1 MALIGRFA
9 SAAPDALLA
18 LLHLV
23 GNLGFLLYGMRLMSE
38 GIQKSAGE
46 KMQRALSFMTG
57 NRFVAM
63 LTGLAITM
71 IIQSSGATSVMVIS
85 FVNAQLITLRQAVG
99 VIFGANIGTTV
110 TAWIVALFGFNF
122 KIESIAVPLVGVGF
136 FLTACKRLK
145 AQNFGEAVMG
155 FGLVFLG
162 LAMMSKTFTL
172 QDAGKMNFI
181 LHSRLFQDGG
191 VLSIAVGVVAG
202 TLITALIHSSSALTA
217 IVITMAF
224 NRILTWD
231 FSCAMVIGSE
241 MGSTI
246 DAVLAS
252 FGAKVDARRVAY
264 VHVFINVTASM
275 LALVFFRPLLA
286 AVDAIVPGPVEANI
300 TYHIAMMH
308 TLFKVIMVAIF
319 LPFTGQLARLSEHVV
334 RQRED
339 EELKE
344 YKLTIMGKENAA
356 ALIIR
361 AEKEIAFLTEVVTK
375 MFDRI
380 QKGLMKR
387 DGFVETQIDLLEKE
401 EDFADQ
407 MHYELCRF
415 LLYAQRLP
423 VTERQLSS
431 ISIMMQVVDELEL
444 MTDDCLNIGLLL
456 KRSIDKKMKFLQE
469 DMDRLIP
476 YVELARQFLQF
487 IHININRRLDE
498 NKIAMASELEGQI
511 DLFRKNLKKTARKR
525 LESGADVK
533 AELLYIDIVRQI
545 EKIGDRAF
553 SISSLLS
560 QTA

>member
-1 MALIGRFA
+1 MAMTTAF
-9 SAAPDALLA
+9 DAVVFI
-18 LLHLV
+18 LHLV
-23 GNLGFLLYGMRLMSE
+23 GNLGFLLYGMRLMSS

-46 KMQRALSFMTG
+46 KMRKALSFMTG

-63 LTGLAITM
+63 ITGLAITM

-99 VIFGANIGTTV
+99 VIFGANIGTTI

-136 FLTACKRLK
+136 FLTAFKRLQ
-145 AQNFGEAVMG
+145 AQNLGEAVMG
-155 FGLVFLG
+155 FGLLFLG
-162 LAMMSKTFTL
+162 LAMMGKTFTL
-172 QDAGKMNFI
+172 QDAGRMDF
-181 LHSRLFQDGG
+181 LLRFQDGG
-191 VLSIAVGVVAG
+191 AASIAVGVAAG
-202 TLITALIHSSSALTA
+202 TLITALIHSSSAMTA
-217 IVITMAF
+217 IIITMAF

-246 DAVLAS
+246 DAVLAA
-252 FGAKVDARRVAY
+252 FGARCDARRVAY
-264 VHVFINVTASM
+264 VHVFINVAASV
-275 LALVFFRPLLA
+275 LALVFFRPLLQ
-286 AVDAIVPGPVEANI
+286 AVDAIVPGPVYSNI

-319 LPFTGQLARLSEHVV
+319 LPFTGQLATLSERVV
-334 RQRED
+334 RQRAD
-339 EELKE
+339 EVKKE
-344 YKLTIMGKENAA
+344 YRLTIMGKENAA

-361 AEKEIAFLTEVVTK
+361 AEKEIANMTDVVTK

-380 QKGLMKR
+380 QTGLMKR
-387 DGFVETQIDLLEKE
+387 GSFSETQVGALEAA

-415 LLYAQRLP
+415 ILYAERLP
-423 VTERQLSS
+423 VTERQLKSL
-431 ISIMMQVVDELEL
+431 SIMLQVVDELEL

-469 DMDRLIP
+469 DMDSLIP

-498 NKIAMASELEGQI
+498 NKLAMAAELEGQI

-533 AELLYIDIVRQI
+533 AELLYIDIVRQV

-553 SISSLLS
+553 NISSLLA
-560 QTA
+560 QTV

>member
-1 MALIGRFA
+1 
-9 SAAPDALLA
+9 
-18 LLHLV
+18 
-23 GNLGFLLYGMRLMSE
+23 MSD

-46 KMQRALSFMTG
+46 KMRKTLSFMTG

-85 FVNAQLITLRQAVG
+85 FVNASLITLRQAVG

-122 KIESIAVPLVGVGF
+122 HIESAAVTIVGAGY
-136 FLTACKRLK
+136 FLTVIKRLH
-145 AQNFGEAVMG
+145 AQNLGEAVMG
-155 FGLVFLG
+155 FGLLFMG
-162 LAMMSKTFTL
+162 LSMMGDTFTL
-172 QDAGKMNFI
+172 RNASQMDF
-181 LHSRLFQDGG
+181 LRQFQDGSAMS
-191 VLSIAVGVVAG
+191 LAVGVAAG

-224 NRILTWD
+224 NKILTWE

-246 DAVLAS
+246 DAVLAA
-252 FGAKVDARRVAY
+252 FGARVDARRVAM
-264 VHVFINVTASM
+264 VHVFINVAASI
-275 LALVFFRPLLA
+275 LALAFFYPLLN
-286 AVDAIVPGPVEANI
+286 AVDAIIPGPVESNI

-319 LPFTGQLARLSEHVV
+319 LPFTKSLAALAERVV
-334 RQRED
+334 RARKD
-339 EELKE
+339 DAPKE
-344 YKLTIMGKENAA
+344 YRLTTMGKENAA
-356 ALIIR
+356 TLIIR
-361 AEKEIAFLTEVVTK
+361 AEKEIASMTDVVTR

-380 QKGLMKR
+380 QRGLMR
-387 DGFVETQIDLLEKE
+387 RSDFVEAHISALEQDE
-401 EDFADQ
+401 NFADQ

-415 LLYAQRLP
+415 ILYAQRLP
-423 VTERQLSS
+423 VTEKQLNDL
-431 ISIMMQVVDELEL
+431 SIMLQVVDELEL
-444 MTDDCLNIGLLL
+444 MTDDCLSIGLLL
-456 KRSIDKKMKFLQE
+456 KRSIEKKMKFPQE

-487 IHININRRLDE
+487 IHININRHLDE
-498 NKIAMASELEGQI
+498 NKLALAAELEGQI

-533 AELLYIDIVRQI
+533 AELLYIDIVRQV

-553 SISSLLS
+553 NISGLLA